1 MAANTRLYTVLVIVF
16 LALVTMIGFIL
27 GLFVFTQQASE
38 FQKRDSCDVPADV
51 IRDAL
56 SDPCTYPVVLSVS
69 FDGKKMTCNST
80 STVKHTSEP
89 PNVTLV
95 SGEKV

>member
-27 GLFVFTQQASE
+27 GLFVFTQQASG
-38 FQKRDSCDVPADV
+38 FQKRDSCDVPTDA

-56 SDPCTYPVVLSVS
+56 SDPCTYPAVLSVS
-69 FDGKKMTCNST
+69 FDGERMTCNSI
-80 STVKHTSEP
+80 STVKHTSET

-95 SGEKV
+95 SAEKV